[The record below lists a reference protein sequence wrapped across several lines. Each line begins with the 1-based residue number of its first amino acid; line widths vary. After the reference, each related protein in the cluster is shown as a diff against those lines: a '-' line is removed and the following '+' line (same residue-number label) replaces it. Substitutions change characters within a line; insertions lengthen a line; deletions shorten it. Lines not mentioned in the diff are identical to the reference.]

1 MTIIQLF
8 DKVATTNEVLIAVE
22 KKFSVMIKFDDIT
35 DAQEFETYEELER
48 FLSISFRD
56 WYSKALLNTTFQ
68 WTKPINSF
76 YVEAPERPQW
86 KFYTE
91 VTLCEHDL

>member
-1 MTIIQLF
+1 MTLKQLF

-22 KKFSVMIKFDDIT
+22 KKFSVMIKFDKT
-35 DAQEFETYEELER
+35 NTQEFETYEELER
-48 FLSISFRD
+48 FLKIQFRY

-68 WTKPINSF
+68 WTRPINSF
-76 YVEAPERPQW
+76 YVEAPERPQY

-91 VTLCEHDL
+91 VTLCEHDV

>member
-1 MTIIQLF
+1 MTLEQLF
-8 DKVATTNEVLIAVE
+8 NKVATTNEVLIAVD
-22 KKFSVMIKFDDIT
+22 KKFSVMIKFDKTNTED
-35 DAQEFETYEELER
+35 FETYEELER
-48 FLSISFRD
+48 FLSMSFRH